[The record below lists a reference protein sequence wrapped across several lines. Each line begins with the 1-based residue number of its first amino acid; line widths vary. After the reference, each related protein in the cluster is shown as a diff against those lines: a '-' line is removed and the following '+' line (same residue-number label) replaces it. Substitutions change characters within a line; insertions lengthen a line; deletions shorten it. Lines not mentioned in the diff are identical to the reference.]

1 MALTHQCLWWLPG
14 IAPVLLCWMRISF
27 LQLTLCLSVRLSHVF
42 VLGYNLQ
49 ACIACMQPPMK
60 RIALHHLCHEVDV
73 TRCEGCTPA
82 APSCV
87 TNDRQHA
94 DLVCK
99 ACRWTHSRFR
109 QRLSMACSGSLYLRW
124 RSMSSRAQ
132 RSASHEQTMKP
143 EGSQDHSCQAMLA
156 GRPRQHPGK
165 G

>member
-27 LQLTLCLSVRLSHVF
+27 LQLTLCLSVRLPHVF

-73 TRCEGCTPA
+73 TRCEGCLRLLHPPA
-82 APSCV
+82 SPMTASMLIWYAKPAGGH
-87 TNDRQHA
+87 TA
-94 DLVCK
+94 D
-99 ACRWTHSRFR
+99 S
-109 QRLSMACSGSLYLRW
+109 
-124 RSMSSRAQ
+124 
-132 RSASHEQTMKP
+132 
-143 EGSQDHSCQAMLA
+143 
-156 GRPRQHPGK
+156 GK